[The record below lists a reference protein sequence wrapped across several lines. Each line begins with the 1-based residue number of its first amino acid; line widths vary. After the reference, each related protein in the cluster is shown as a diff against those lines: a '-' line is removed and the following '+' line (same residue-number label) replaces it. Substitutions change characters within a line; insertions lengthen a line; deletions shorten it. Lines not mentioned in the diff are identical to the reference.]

1 VDSLLPV
8 LIALGCVGLLALIVV
23 LIVFSVRRERQR
35 QARIRQWAERRGW
48 TVTVRPRGIEWTSL
62 LPGRNRRGVSLLLSG
77 TLYGRP
83 VAIAEY
89 SYTVTTSTGTSGGS
103 TTVTYNFIVTV
114 ARLPAWY
121 PPVAVQPRGAMS
133 KLGRSIFGDNAA
145 ATGHEE
151 FDRRFRVVTKDPAAS
166 RALIGPALVGEHLA
180 GRIPG
185 WSLAGQDLL
194 TWQVGPIKD
203 PSQLETVAA
212 PVLRIADLL
221 GR

>member
-1 VDSLLPV
+1 VDNPVPV
-8 LIALGCVGLLALIVV
+8 LIALGCAAFVALIVV

-35 QARIRQWAERRGW
+35 QARIRQWAASRGW
-48 TVTVRPRGIEWTSL
+48 TVTTKPRGIEWTSL

-77 TLYGRP
+77 IQYGRP

-89 SYTVTTSTGTSGGS
+89 SYTVTTSTGSSGGS

-114 ARLPAWY
+114 VRLPTWY

-133 KLGRSIFGDNAA
+133 KLGRAIFGDNAA

-151 FDRRFRVVTKDPAAS
+151 FDRQFRVQTKDPAAS
-166 RALIGPALVGEHLA
+166 RALVGPALIGEHLA
-180 GRIPG
+180 GRLPA
-185 WSLAGQDLL
+185 WSLAGSDLL
-194 TWQVGPIKD
+194 TWQQGPIKD
-203 PSQLETVAA
+203 PSQLETVAV